1 MLAGRSLL
9 DTGPRELLSGT
20 VERVTFHSE
29 ESGFAVL
36 RVAVRG
42 RRDFVT
48 VVGQAARI
56 SAGEAIQASGSWVN
70 DSTHGLQFKAA
81 HLQTAAPTT
90 AEGMERFLGSGL
102 VKGIGPGL
110 ARRLVAA
117 FGPEVFDVIE
127 QKIALI
133 RARAGISYALTEAMD
148 DGHCGLPREELL
160 GLAEKLLEVEQ
171 PILVEALTSPST
183 RSQWPGPRRP
193 SRSPRSAPWSG
204 RPRRVPSRPC
214 RHSARR
220 AIRCCRRR

>member
-110 ARRLVAA
+110 AHRLVAA

-127 QKIALI
+127 QKPERLREVDGICRVRQGRVIQGWAEQRAVREIMVFLHSNGVGT
-133 RARAGISYALTEAMD
+133 ARAVRIF
-148 DGHCGLPREELL
+148 
-160 GLAEKLLEVEQ
+160 
-171 PILVEALTSPST
+171 
-183 RSQWPGPRRP
+183 
-193 SRSPRSAPWSG
+193 
-204 RPRRVPSRPC
+204 
-214 RHSARR
+214 
-220 AIRCCRRR
+220 

>member
-48 VVGQAARI
+48 VVGQAART

-148 DGHCGLPREELL
+148 DGHCGPAPGRTPRAGRETPGGRAAHPPGGPHLPVNSFAMA
-160 GLAEKLLEVEQ
+160 GASKTFVIASVSALEWT
-171 PILVEALTSPST
+171 ATA
-183 RSQWPGPRRP
+183 RP
-193 SRSPRSAPWSG
+193 FSS
-204 RPRRVPSRPC
+204 V
-214 RHSARR
+214 
-220 AIRCCRRR
+220 